1 MKETEMNDNQ
11 KVLDALTRHP
21 FTYKFLSARAK
32 VRVKSPSMN
41 ISGNL
46 QLPVKPGEAIW
57 ASVTKFGFEAFR
69 LYMTRDTVMV
79 IDRLNRMYVEEPI
92 DKWMEMY
99 NLPFGLRDVETILLG
114 KGLIPDESSYRIDSD
129 EVEAEVSVQFKDYA
143 IKYLLQNMIQPQ
155 LVQMA
160 VKDPKG
166 QGIKLTLSSF
176 DFLRPGS
183 GEFPFH
189 RHIEAVS
196 GDLPFESLEITFN
209 DVTLDDEKSMPF
221 EIPRRY
227 ERMEP

>member
-1 MKETEMNDNQ
+1 MNDEQ

-21 FTYKFLSARAK
+21 FTYKFFTAKAK
-32 VRVKSPSMN
+32 VRVESPSMN

-46 QLPVKPGEAIW
+46 QMRVRPGEAIW
-57 ASVTKFGFEAFR
+57 ASVTIFGFEAFR
-69 LYMTRDTVMV
+69 LYMTKDTVRV

-92 DKWMEMY
+92 DKWMDMY
-99 NLPFGLRDVETILLG
+99 QLPFGLRDVETILLG
-114 KGLIPDESSYRIDSD
+114 KGLIPEESSYRINSD
-129 EVEAEVSVQFKDYA
+129 EAEAEVSVQYKEYA
-143 IKYLLQNMIQPQ
+143 IRYLLQNMIQPQ

-160 VKDPKG
+160 IKDPRG
-166 QGIKLTLSSF
+166 QAIKLTLSSF
-176 DFLRPGS
+176 DFLRPGT

-189 RHIEAVS
+189 RLIEAVS

-209 DVTLDDEKSMPF
+209 EVTLDEEKSMPF